1 MEEFKQRFLLG
12 IDITPRKE
20 YRNRILVLEATADE
34 YRDQAAEAN
43 KRADKWVAK
52 HNEMKVACDTLRND
66 RDDWKEKASFL
77 RSRNAE
83 LDNKVAELNDFIQK
97 LKSEIRQSMKAVD
110 DAQGTLVKAK
120 KEIETQTKAYIE
132 LAHDYDVL
140 KEEYDAILA
149 SKGKET
155 NSVVESPVPAEPK
168 RKRSRKKQ
176 KRGENGQFVKDN
188 SSSLQ

>member
-1 MEEFKQRFLLG
+1 MEDFKQRFLLG
-12 IDITPRKE
+12 IDITPRRE

-34 YRDQAAEAN
+34 YRDEAAEAN

-66 RDDWKEKASFL
+66 RDDWKEKSSYL

-83 LDNKVAELNDFIQK
+83 LENKVAEMNDFIQK
-97 LKSEIRQSMKAVD
+97 LQSEIRQSMKAVD

-140 KEEYDAILA
+140 KADYDSLL
-149 SKGKET
+149 KGKEAET

-168 RKRSRKKQ
+168 RKRSRRKQ
-176 KRGENGQFVKDN
+176 KRNENGQFAKE
-188 SSSLQ
+188 

>member
-1 MEEFKQRFLLG
+1 
-12 IDITPRKE
+12 
-20 YRNRILVLEATADE
+20 
-34 YRDQAAEAN
+34 
-43 KRADKWVAK
+43 
-52 HNEMKVACDTLRND
+52 MKVACDTLRND

-140 KEEYDAILA
+140 KEEFDALA

>member
-1 MEEFKQRFLLG
+1 MKEFKQRFLLG

-34 YRDQAAEAN
+34 YRDEAAEAN
-43 KRADKWVAK
+43 KRADKWVTK

-66 RDDWKEKASFL
+66 RDDWKDKASYL

-83 LDNKVAELNDFIQK
+83 LENKVAELNDFILK

-140 KEEYDAILA
+140 KEEFDTLA